1 MWRKSKFLELSISGR
16 QHAGASHLLPHHH
29 YDGKDNMDRASQ
41 VPPLRKRAH
50 IENMYE
56 LRQVDYGCG
65 YRTTG
70 EIVHCP
76 GIREGAGPH
85 GHIAVLKWELTV
97 DRHAAC
103 RIT

>member
-1 MWRKSKFLELSISGR
+1 MI
-16 QHAGASHLLPHHH
+16 A
-29 YDGKDNMDRASQ
+29 D
-41 VPPLRKRAH
+41 
-50 IENMYE
+50 
-56 LRQVDYGCG
+56 
-65 YRTTG
+65 RTTG